1 VREPQAKIMLAR
13 YYSAQLGR
21 FLSVD
26 PSLKIGKN
34 LDDPQRWNRYTYSRN
49 NPIKFFDPD
58 GRNAVTSV
66 DTKAK
71 TISVTVNVTLAGG
84 TAQQAGKFQGDANAK
99 WGGQSTVTGKDGSK
113 WTMNVQVNATNDPS
127 KFSATDNPNTV
138 QVSDSGK
145 TEMTSSN
152 QGTLNSKDLDNPSTA
167 GHETGHMVGLG
178 DQYNKDT
185 GQPNQGKEGSMMGDP
200 NNSDA
205 KPTQEEKNEVGNK
218 ALESA
223 EKDKNP

>member
-1 VREPQAKIMLAR
+1 MLAR

-58 GRNAVTSV
+58 GRDAVISGNSQ
-66 DTKAK
+66 TK
-71 TISVTVNVTLAGG
+71 TLNLTVNVVLAGG
-84 TAQQAGKFQGDANAK
+84 TAQQATKFQNDANAK
-99 WGGQSTVTGKDGSK
+99 WGGQNTVTAKDGSK

-127 KFSATDNPNTV
+127 KFKATDNPNTI

-145 TEMTSSN
+145 TEMTSST
-152 QGTLNSKDLDNPSTA
+152 QGTANSKDLENPTTA
-167 GHETGHMVGLG
+167 GHETGHMLGVG

-185 GQPNQGKEGSMMGDP
+185 GNPNPGKEGSMMGDP
-200 NNSDA
+200 KNPDA
-205 KPTQEEKNEVGNK
+205 QPTQEEKNEVANK
-218 ALESA
+218 ALA
-223 EKDKNP
+223 EKKDKNP